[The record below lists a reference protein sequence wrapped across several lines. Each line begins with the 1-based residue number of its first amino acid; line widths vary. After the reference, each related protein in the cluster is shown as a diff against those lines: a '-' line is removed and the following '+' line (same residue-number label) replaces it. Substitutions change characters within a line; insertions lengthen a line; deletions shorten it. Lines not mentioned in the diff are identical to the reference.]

1 MYLVYDINPIW
12 INLPFKL
19 VPELKY
25 LKRSG
30 YSFITVVKR
39 GGRGQGWGREI
50 IMYALQM
57 LITPVIREGVRTKG
71 MRRPCKRSRDG
82 NRKPS

>member
-1 MYLVYDINPIW
+1 MVREINPIW

-19 VPELKY
+19 VPKLKY
-25 LKRSG
+25 LKRFG

-39 GGRGQGWGREI
+39 GRRGREI

-57 LITPVIREGVRTKG
+57 LITPVIQEGVRTKG
-71 MRRPCKRSRDG
+71 MRRPRKRSSDG

>member
-1 MYLVYDINPIW
+1 MVCLVRDINPIW

-19 VPELKY
+19 VPKLKY
-25 LKRSG
+25 LKQSG
-30 YSFITVVKR
+30 FSFITVVKR
-39 GGRGQGWGREI
+39 RGRGWVRDI

-57 LITPVIREGVRTKG
+57 LITPVVQEGVRTKG
-71 MRRPCKRSRDG
+71 MRRPRKRSSDG